1 MPRAPHSTR
10 RRRLAVAAALALA
23 LLGGAL
29 AATPAGKFAYY
40 GTRAWLADSSQFRA
54 CTPDPRIL
62 CEPGGEAIAR
72 AIAPLLPA
80 AQARVEGAFDMAFTA
95 PVRVQIYATAESYSL
110 HSGVGPRS
118 AGAVSLG
125 VVHLA
130 PRLGTATPHEADLIT
145 HELVHLHLIQRIGAA
160 GIGKLP
166 NWLWEGLPTYLSGGG
181 GAGTVSPENAAFAIA
196 HGRHFTPETSASL
209 LFPKSAQAYGLEQ
222 GMYYR
227 QAEILLAWMD
237 RKEPAAFKRMLAALG
252 RGATLE
258 EALAA
263 SYGQP
268 MEALWRAFRAELS
281 TPSGSA

>member
-1 MPRAPHSTR
+1 M
-10 RRRLAVAAALALA
+10 VAA
-23 LLGGAL
+23 LGGAL

-40 GTRAWLADSSQFRA
+40 GARAWLADTSQFHA
-54 CTPDPRIL
+54 CTPDPRLL
-62 CEPGGEAIAR
+62 CEPGAEAAAK

-80 AQARVEGAFDMAFTA
+80 AVARVEAAFRMPFTHD
-95 PVRVQIYATAESYSL
+95 VRMFVYATPESFAL
-110 HSGVGPRS
+110 HSGVAPRA

-130 PRLGTATPHEADLIT
+130 PRLGAATAREAAIIT
-145 HELVHLHLIQRIGAA
+145 HELAHLHLIQRIGVT

-181 GAGTVSPENAAFAIA
+181 GAGGVTAENAAYAIA
-196 HGRHFTPETSASL
+196 HGKHFTPEASASL
-209 LFPKSAQAYGLEQ
+209 LFPKSAQTYGVEHA
-222 GMYYR
+222 MYYR
-227 QAEILLAWMD
+227 QAALLLEWMD
-237 RKEPAAFKRMLAALG
+237 RKDPAAFKRMLAALG
-252 RGATLE
+252 QGARLE

-281 TPSGSA
+281 TPNGSA